1 MFVRLIQDG
10 FHLQIVVEAACH
22 MERCLAGLHRAL
34 DACPHT
40 FFTQTADQRPATWL
54 KEQRT
59 RFYHFTENALQI
71 NSSAGRAENKILSM
85 LKKKKKLLKS
95 AAHLRK
101 LRVRF
106 QYFTDDAF
114 LHSIAQLK
122 EIKICLFHRES
133 CSINQHLTAKLKEK
147 TIRCNHLKKNVV
159 LQIQAK

>member
-85 LKKKKKLLKS
+85 LKKKKKTLKINS
-95 AAHLRK
+95 SSK
-101 LRVRF
+101 
-106 QYFTDDAF
+106 
-114 LHSIAQLK
+114 
-122 EIKICLFHRES
+122 KIESKIPVFHR
-133 CSINQHLTAKLKEK
+133 
-147 TIRCNHLKKNVV
+147 
-159 LQIQAK
+159 